1 MYVVDQPG
9 IGGLEITEAGY
20 LAQFGPGH
28 FNFTFMLGEKGFNE
42 VDMSLLKHLLFNN
55 KPLAFVRTQC
65 DSTITGVQNKHEDE
79 VSFCR
84 PPKTKCMFS
93 TTRNYPSKM
102 PFSNSKPG
110 LTNISMTKF
119 SPKSKLEE
127 WVSFFLRENLG
138 LLFLEIFYIGL
149 PIKKFP
155 DFKKLVEYI
164 LGGGLLKEI
173 GEKEAN
179 EKLLSSEQ

>member
-1 MYVVDQPG
+1 M
-9 IGGLEITEAGY
+9 
-20 LAQFGPGH
+20 
-28 FNFTFMLGEKGFNE
+28 
-42 VDMSLLKHLLFNN
+42 
-55 KPLAFVRTQC
+55 
-65 DSTITGVQNKHEDE
+65 
-79 VSFCR
+79 
-84 PPKTKCMFS
+84 
-93 TTRNYPSKM
+93 M

-110 LTNISMTKF
+110 SPNISTTKF
-119 SPKSKLEE
+119 SPKSKWEE
-127 WVSFFLRENLG
+127 WVSFFLEKNLG

-173 GEKEAN
+173 EEKEAN